1 VNESLYGFAERY
13 ADLISFKQPG
23 QKLYFIGGVV
33 RDLCMG
39 RAHNDIDLLVQGD
52 TRDIARK
59 FANHLN
65 GAFFMLDE
73 ERNTARVVVNKE
85 ADHLIF
91 DFATLQGETIE
102 ADLRL
107 RDFTI
112 NAMAIDFDQLDTI
125 VDPLGGQQDLKE
137 KRLRIC
143 SPTSFSRDPV
153 RVIRAVRYSIA
164 CNVKIEP
171 ETLVLLKESIQGLK
185 NVSWERKRDELFKI
199 LDTPKPALGLELLS
213 RLGVLAEM
221 FGQPYPALHCHFD
234 QVAALQHLFEMI
246 SGRNSGEANKDLF
259 EASCNLRLGRFYPSL
274 VEHFFPKN
282 QSERNIKQICLLSS
296 CLGGLTQSD
305 QSKILSVLLLSRE
318 ESSRISIL
326 NNESGRLAKT
336 LATKKILGRE
346 KYLYFKE
353 IGTVGLDLIF
363 LDLASKL
370 AVPASEM
377 NQDKWLEHLQK
388 CEVLIAAWYQEQTLV
403 NPVLFLNGKDLMM
416 EFDLTPGPKIG
427 LLLEKMRE
435 EQAAGKINSRQ
446 AAMDWVEQQLP
457 NLEFQE

>member
-1 VNESLYGFAERY
+1 MNESLHGFAEKY
-13 ADLISFKQPG
+13 ADLISFNQPG

-33 RDLCMG
+33 RDLCIG

-73 ERNTARVVVNKE
+73 ERNTARVVVNNE
-85 ADHLIF
+85 AGHLIF
-91 DFATLQGETIE
+91 DFAKLQGETIE
-102 ADLRL
+102 ADLCL

-125 VDPLGGQQDLKE
+125 IDPLGGQQDLKE

-171 ETLVLLKESIQGLK
+171 ETLVLLKESISGLK

-246 SGRNSGEANKDLF
+246 DGRNSGEANKDLF

-274 VEHFFPKN
+274 AEHYFPKN

-296 CLGGLTQSD
+296 CLGGLTQGD

-318 ESSRISIL
+318 EGSRISTL
-326 NNESGRLAKT
+326 NNENGRLVKT
-336 LATKKILGRE
+336 LAAKEILGRE

-353 IGTVGLDLIF
+353 IGAIGLDLIF

-370 AVPASEM
+370 AAPASELH
-377 NQDKWLEHLQK
+377 QDMWLEHLQK
-388 CEVLIAAWYQEQTLV
+388 CEVLIAAWYQEQALV

-446 AAMDWVEQQLP
+446 DAMDWVEQQLP